1 MKKTAVQGKYSES
14 LFLTKNR
21 EKNAMNG
28 MIITISYRWFTT
40 LSLNIIQTI
49 CRRVVG
55 IVDKRR
61 MAVEKVSYS
70 RDLIQG
76 FQKKGVVLSS
86 SLKML
91 KEADRELS
99 SRHFEKAIECAKR
112 AQDDGKSIYR
122 DHLRSEDLKKKIKNI
137 RKSAPTEVSDT
148 IDASIEEYEKHIK
161 AGKYKQFNREAEDLI
176 RQLKS
181 GADLIVKKRPAMKKK
196 KSVSR
201 EDAASY
207 LQAIALE
214 TLEAQKSGLPTSDLE
229 QMLRD
234 ARDLIEGGFFRES
247 MNTGKEAMA
256 RIDELRKQHE
266 EYVHQVAAATEAIQS
281 LKGQGLKT
289 GSLEKLLGKA
299 RKSLD
304 NVNYPKMTEHLNR
317 LYEKMEDSKDHH
329 TESIE
334 IIRSTEV
341 LITEAGQAGASLGF
355 ATSLLEEAQMLA
367 DKGDYAQAKKI
378 GKEAHD
384 EAVKSIQ
391 ISLEKIKREEA
402 DADQVQALID
412 EGREAISETSQYVP
426 VPAASEMLEK
436 AIEMLKDHEAID
448 EARRLATDAKA
459 MALETK
465 KQYIETTE
473 KVQEANKILT
483 RLREA
488 GLRPQSQQDMLVQA
502 LGAIDENNYLE
513 ALRLSKKVLKDLS
526 AMDKERVDAE
536 ESLERARGM
545 VNDVVGILETE
556 EIDEMLSILDR
567 GQSLATNGAFKE
579 AASQAGTVIEKLEDM
594 VSTNRDE
601 FIKAKEKL
609 SEVKMAV
616 QLLTKEGVVTE
627 QLMEILS
634 SAEDELRGK
643 EFKKAM
649 EALGILDELIT
660 ALRDAYD
667 RSKTMLTAVRMVLD
681 GMKERGLDVSRFEE
695 TYAQAKELFDK
706 GDYEAA
712 FGVGEGIQK
721 ESMPDLASYETIEDA
736 SAYIAEIRR
745 NMHMIREGLPEVVDV
760 EEKLGISG
768 IFKEYYRRLLYSVID
783 GALRDVER
791 ADGMITE
798 GKTTEAKD
806 LAEKAMKMS
815 ENVGARYRD
824 ALEFLYQAKT
834 IINEVEGPELSKLE
848 SIYKQAK
855 AAMEQADYDRTMR
868 LSEDVVKRAEP
879 LIDRFQ
885 TTVKPLDGSDI
896 SIRPLEADGD
906 VPTATPAPDGIP
918 ANDVRN
924 TVDRTWAII
933 REFEK
938 IGLDISV
945 EKELMQAAEDAV
957 QGGSFEEAIKIS
969 EQVKISVVTKG
980 ESLLV
985 EEAEDD
991 PEATAARNT
1000 LDRCQLL
1007 VDHMEENEITH
1018 KSVGLLL
1025 SRGEEAFGEGRFSAA
1040 ITFAEEAINKA
1051 DRVIEDWQKA
1061 EFMLKIADEEA
1072 AGSEKDVSTLMQSA
1086 VTEFESRNFRYAM
1099 RLTERIFD
1107 MLGTSSERYEFSTT
1121 PVTGAG
1127 SSKPVAAP
1135 EPAPPEPEP
1144 VPEPKPVPEPEPEP
1158 SEEEPAGEFE
1168 KDWDSFESDG
1178 GTEWLDDAPAEEPDT
1193 PEPEPS
1199 DEPAVAIVEEPKPA
1213 PAKVKRSAPK
1223 GKGSVSKEEWLED
1236 QKDVTS
1242 TLMKLKE
1249 MYLNK

>member
-1 MKKTAVQGKYSES
+1 
-14 LFLTKNR
+14 
-21 EKNAMNG
+21 
-28 MIITISYRWFTT
+28 MIITFGFLVFSQ

-61 MAVEKVSYS
+61 MAVERITYS

-76 FQKKGVVLSS
+76 FQKKGVVLPS
-86 SLKML
+86 SLKLL
-91 KEADRELS
+91 KEADEELS
-99 SRHFEKAIECAKR
+99 SRHFEKAIELAKSS
-112 AQDDGKSIYR
+112 QDDAKAIYR

-137 RKSAPTEVSDT
+137 RKSAPTDVSDT
-148 IDASIEEYEKHIK
+148 IDASMDEYGKHLK
-161 AGKYKQFNREAEDLI
+161 AGKYKEFNREAEDLI

-181 GADLIVKKRPAMKKK
+181 GADAGVKKRPAIKRK
-196 KSVSR
+196 KSVTR

-214 TLEAQKSGLPTSDLE
+214 TLEAQKSGLPTSDIE
-229 QMLRD
+229 EMLRD
-234 ARDLIEGGFFRES
+234 SRDLIEGGFFRES

-281 LKGQGLKT
+281 LKAQGLKT
-289 GSLEKLLGKA
+289 GSLEKLLAKA
-299 RKSLD
+299 RKALD
-304 NVNYPKMTEHLNR
+304 GVNYPQMTEHLNR

-329 TESIE
+329 GESLE
-334 IIRSTEV
+334 IIASTET
-341 LITEAGQAGASLGF
+341 LIKEAGQAGASLGF
-355 ATSLLEEAQMLA
+355 ATSLLEEAKQLA

-402 DADQVQALID
+402 DVNQIKTLMD
-412 EGREAISETSQYVP
+412 EAREAIAETTQYVP
-426 VPAASEMLEK
+426 IPAAGEMLEK
-436 AIEMLKDHEAID
+436 AEDLLKDHDSID

-473 KVQEANKILT
+473 KVQEANKILS

-526 AMDKERVDAE
+526 AMDNERMNAE
-536 ESLERARGM
+536 ESLKKARGM

-556 EIDEMLSILDR
+556 EIDEMNSTLDR
-567 GQSLATNGAFKE
+567 ADSSAANGSFKE
-579 AASQAGTVIEKLEDM
+579 ASTAAGKVIEKLEDM

-616 QLLTKEGVVTE
+616 QLLKKEGVVTD
-627 QLMEILS
+627 QLTEILA

-649 EALGILDELIT
+649 DALGILDELIS

-667 RSKTMLTAVRMVLD
+667 RSKTMLTAVQMVLD
-681 GMKERGLDVSRFEE
+681 GMKERGLDVTRFEE
-695 TYAQAKELFDK
+695 TYKQAKELFDK
-706 GDYEAA
+706 GDYESA
-712 FGVGEGIQK
+712 FGIAEGIQK

-791 ADGMITE
+791 ADGLIAE
-798 GKTTEAKD
+798 GKTGEAKD

-879 LIDRFQ
+879 LIEKFGSS
-885 TTVKPLDGSDI
+885 VKPLDGSDVAI
-896 SIRPLEADGD
+896 KPLDADGD
-906 VPTATPAPDGIP
+906 IPVATPVPEESPDED
-918 ANDVRN
+918 ARA
-924 TVDRTWAII
+924 TVDSSWAIL

-938 IGLDISV
+938 IGLDIRE

-957 QGGSFEEAIKIS
+957 QAGQYIEAMNLS
-969 EQVKISVVTKG
+969 EQAKLSVVLKG
-980 ESLLV
+980 ETLLSS
-985 EEAEDD
+985 EAEAD
-991 PEATAARNT
+991 PEATVARDT
-1000 LDRCQLL
+1000 LDKCQVL
-1007 VDHMEENEITH
+1007 VEHMAENEITH
-1018 KSVGLLL
+1018 KSVDLLM
-1025 SRGEEAFGEGRFSAA
+1025 SRGEEAFDEGRFSAA

-1061 EFMLKIADEEA
+1061 EFLLKIADEE
-1072 AGSEKDVSTLMQSA
+1072 SSKSDKDVSTLMQSA

-1107 MLGTSSERYEFSTT
+1107 MLGTPSERYEFSPT
-1121 PVTGAG
+1121 PVPGTG
-1127 SSKPVAAP
+1127 SPR
-1135 EPAPPEPEP
+1135 PAPAEAETEVAPAPAPEPEP
-1144 VPEPKPVPEPEPEP
+1144 VPAPEPEPVA
-1158 SEEEPAGEFE
+1158 EEPAEDFE
-1168 KDWDSFESDG
+1168 KDWDSFESEG
-1178 GTEWLDDAPAEEPDT
+1178 GTEWMDGEPAEEPA
-1193 PEPEPS
+1193 PEPEPVP
-1199 DEPAVAIVEEPKPA
+1199 EPEPEPLPVAKTA
-1213 PAKVKRSAPK
+1213 PV
-1223 GKGSVSKEEWLED
+1223 GEDGVSKEEWMEE
-1236 QKDVTS
+1236 QKDVTD
-1242 TLMKLKE
+1242 TLMRLKQ